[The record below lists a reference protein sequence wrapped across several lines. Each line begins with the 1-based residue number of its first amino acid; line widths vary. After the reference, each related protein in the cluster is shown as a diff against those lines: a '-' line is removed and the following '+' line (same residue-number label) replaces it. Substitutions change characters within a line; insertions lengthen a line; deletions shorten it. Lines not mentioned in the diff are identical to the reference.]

1 MRCSDQDDWKRPWP
15 ISPPHR
21 LSARDAHLLAYRGAC
36 LLNLKRYA
44 LALDQLEAAFKIDP
58 ETVRAMPN
66 LPTAI
71 NNRAWELATGAE
83 AQRDP
88 VSAARLA
95 AFAVALAPDESISLN
110 TLGVALY
117 RAGKFSEAIEALD
130 KSLAAGNGQYDG
142 FDLFFLAMAHHRL
155 GHREEARRS
164 FDRALRWLQAQ
175 KNLAGQHAQELASFR
190 AEAEKVLAGPAGE
203 MPDDVF
209 SGPGPQQR
217 K

>member
-1 MRCSDQDDWKRPWP
+1 
-15 ISPPHR
+15 
-21 LSARDAHLLAYRGAC
+21 
-36 LLNLKRYA
+36 
-44 LALDQLEAAFKIDP
+44 
-58 ETVRAMPN
+58 MPN

-83 AQRDP
+83 AQREP
-88 VSAARLA
+88 AAAARLA

-130 KSLAAGNGQYDG
+130 KSLAAGKGQYDG
-142 FDLFFLAMAHHRL
+142 FDLFFLALAHHRQ

-175 KNLAGQHAQELASFR
+175 KNLAGQHAQELAAFR
-190 AEAEKVLAGPAGE
+190 AEAEKVLAGPPGDL
-203 MPDDVF
+203 PDDVF
-209 SGPGPQQR
+209 GKPR
-217 K
+217 